1 MNPTPVNLPSDVV
14 DAILKLKFTEILELE
29 KIGIEKAPTLN
40 FEDSLI
46 VATDSNLTLRVTVD
60 QLMQYLNEN
69 LRNFIMWK
77 PVVTNKSLVW
87 ERSNDDTQPEPL
99 DWADILFPIVSETE
113 NGMMTTDLY
122 KKLRGIDAENIVY
135 KKALET
141 AIATRAPK
149 EHTHDQYLKAANLPK
164 KVSAFENDAKY
175 ITLDGVPKKIS
186 YYENDKKYVR
196 LEDIPVANSTT
207 NGLMSSDTYNK
218 FTTIYNNF
226 IDTDQFNEMIKNIN
240 NVLNSYKLSSFEN
253 DVGYLSASTVHLAL
267 NPFGGVNLLSNSDFR
282 MRSYPDMVVDSW
294 VGNNAT
300 ITNQM
305 DSDMIS
311 WGIITLQ
318 PGGYIE
324 GSLTSSLSICGI
336 ISFNA
341 KYQTSGSENT
351 ASIDVE
357 LAGSSNT
364 FVITKDMWKS
374 YSFEIENDFT
384 TRSDTVRF
392 INNGSM
398 AVVMCI
404 TNIKIENGKVKTLYS
419 PSLYDIIHMHQH
431 PPIDGQLGSVRPD
444 NKTITIDA
452 GGYLHVVKGTE
463 ESAAFIDDENISET
477 TVFSS
482 DKTVRYLEANYAS
495 LDDNRLIKSEFLPS
509 YVDDIVDGTMTVDSE
524 GNYVFII
531 DDPNGGMYSDVPIP
545 SKIYLDVKSNTTYRW
560 SGSQFVQC
568 TTDKLGGAV
577 LVKYDKTD
585 KYMYFVFP
593 EE

>member
-1 MNPTPVNLPSDVV
+1 MDYTPVNLPSDVV
-14 DAILKLKFTEILELE
+14 EAIAKLKFTEILELE
-29 KIGIEKAPTLN
+29 QIGIEKAPTLN
-40 FEDSLI
+40 FGDSLV
-46 VATDSNLTLRVTVD
+46 VATENDLTLRVTVD

-87 ERSNDDTQPEPL
+87 ERSNDDTQPMPL

-135 KKALET
+135 KNALDA

-149 EHTHDQYLKAANLPK
+149 EHTHEQYLLAANLPK

-175 ITLDGVPKKIS
+175 ITLAEVPKEIS
-186 YYENDKKYVR
+186 YYTNDVKYVR
-196 LEDIPVANSTT
+196 LEDIPLADNTT
-207 NGLMSSDTYNK
+207 TGLMTSDTYNAL
-218 FTTIYNNF
+218 NNMLDNF
-226 IDTDQFNEMIKNIN
+226 INMDQFNEMVEDIN
-240 NVLNSYKLSSFEN
+240 NVLNNYKLSSFDN
-253 DVGYLSASTVHLAL
+253 DVGYLTPLTVHPAL
-267 NPFGGVNLLSNSDFR
+267 DPFGGVNLLANSDFR
-282 MRSYPDMVVDSW
+282 MRSYPDMIVDSW

-300 ITNQM
+300 VSNQM
-305 DSDMIS
+305 DDDFLS
-311 WGIITLQ
+311 WGIVTLQ

-324 GSLTSSLSICGI
+324 GYLTESLSSFGV

-351 ASIDVE
+351 ASVDVE
-357 LAGSSNT
+357 LAGTSNS
-364 FVITKDMWKS
+364 FVITKDMWKP
-374 YSFEIENDFT
+374 YSFKIENDFT
-384 TRSDTVRF
+384 TGSNTVRF
-392 INNGSM
+392 VNNGSTT
-398 AVVMCI
+398 VVMHI
-404 TNIKIENGKVKTLYS
+404 TNIKIENGKLKTVYS

-431 PPIDGQLGSVRPD
+431 PPLNGELGSVRPD
-444 NKTITIDA
+444 DKTITVDE
-452 GGYLHVVKGTE
+452 GGYLHVVKGTV
-463 ESAAFIDDENISET
+463 ESAAFIDDENVSET

-482 DKTVRYLEANYAS
+482 DKTIRYMESNFAS
-495 LDDNRLIKSEFLPS
+495 LDEDKIIKSEFLPS
-509 YVDDIVDGTMTVDSE
+509 YVDDVVEGSMTVDSE
-524 GNYVFII
+524 GNYVFVI
-531 DDPNGGMYSDVPIP
+531 DDPGGGMYSSVPAT
-545 SKIYLDVKSNTTYRW
+545 SKIYLDVKSNMTYRW

-577 LVKYDKTD
+577 LVKYDNTD